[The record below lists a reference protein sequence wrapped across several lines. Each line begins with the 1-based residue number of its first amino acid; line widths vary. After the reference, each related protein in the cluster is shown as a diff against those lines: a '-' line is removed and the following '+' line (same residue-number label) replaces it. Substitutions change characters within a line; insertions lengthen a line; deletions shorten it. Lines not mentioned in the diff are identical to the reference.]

1 MEDCDSDLFEQR
13 DIETLKLPDR
23 KSGISM
29 LLMGSTR
36 AGKTTMLKFVYETVF
51 KHYITVLHTASA
63 HNDTYLKMKKTV
75 ACATTYHP
83 ELIAETYKINKKCD
97 CHYEFL
103 HILDDVVDKKND
115 AELKKLLT
123 IYRNSRISGI
133 ITGQSLTIFNSITRG
148 NINYVFLGYLNS
160 DASVE
165 QAIKSYL
172 TSYFPTKM
180 RLADKIKAYRELTS
194 DYNWIV
200 IDSIHGEIFKTKLR
214 PDQLEP

>member
-1 MEDCDSDLFEQR
+1 MEDLFEQR

-36 AGKTTMLKFVYETVF
+36 AGKTTMLNYIYENVF
-51 KHYITVLHTASA
+51 KTYITVLHTASA
-63 HNDTYLKMKKTV
+63 HNDVYMKMKKTV
-75 ACATTYHP
+75 ACASAYHP
-83 ELIAETYKINKKCD
+83 ELINETYRINKKTD
-97 CHYEFL
+97 NHYEFL

-123 IYRNSRISGI
+123 IFRNTRISGI

-148 NINYVFLGYLNS
+148 NINFVFLGYLNS

-180 RLADKIKAYRELTS
+180 RMADKIKAYRELTE
-194 DYNWIV
+194 DYHWIV
-200 IDSIHGEIFKTKLR
+200 IDSIHGDLFRTKLR
-214 PDQLEP
+214 PDQLVF